1 MLGPTAEQCEPTA
14 ILASESHDQ
23 NQDPVAG
30 SNKKNRQEKV
40 ADQQRAGPVAM
51 LAAELEV
58 IFREDSGRPF
68 RSECPTSLR
77 EITAD
82 NLDPFPYQVEWGFR
96 VDDGRQLPEE
106 KHHANL
112 AHFYKLF
119 AARFGTTPRRYR
131 MQARLIVGRN
141 SLGKQNSKKA

>member
-1 MLGPTAEQCEPTA
+1 VG
-14 ILASESHDQ
+14 
-23 NQDPVAG
+23 
-30 SNKKNRQEKV
+30 
-40 ADQQRAGPVAM
+40 
-51 LAAELEV
+51 
-58 IFREDSGRPF
+58 
-68 RSECPTSLR
+68 
-77 EITAD
+77 
-82 NLDPFPYQVEWGFR
+82 
-96 VDDGRQLPEE
+96 DGRQLPEE